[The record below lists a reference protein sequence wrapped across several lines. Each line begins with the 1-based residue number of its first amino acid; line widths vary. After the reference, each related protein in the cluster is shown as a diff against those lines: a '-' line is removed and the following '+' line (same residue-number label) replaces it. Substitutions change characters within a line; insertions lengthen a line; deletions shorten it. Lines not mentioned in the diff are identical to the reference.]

1 MKIPKFDVSLPCERL
16 HIRVCKQILC
26 VHKNST
32 NIAVLAELGIFL
44 LYFDILIAIT
54 KYYTRLEGLCNNL
67 LKKVYLTSK
76 ELDNRT
82 NNIIQYIEG
91 QLNNTSV
98 NINFS
103 DKDSRR
109 PEIRTFSPTHE

>member
-1 MKIPKFDVSLPCERL
+1 M
-16 HIRVCKQILC
+16 
-26 VHKNST
+26 
-32 NIAVLAELGIFL
+32 
-44 LYFDILIAIT
+44 

-76 ELDNRT
+76 ELDNCT
-82 NNIIQYIEG
+82 NNIIQYVEG

-103 DKDSRR
+103 DKFSTRSY
-109 PEIRTFSPTHE
+109 IRDMKKGLK